1 MKTRENC
8 NFFLLRYVPDAVK
21 NEFVNIGLV
30 LLPRSGNPELRFAR
44 DLSRAKCLDP
54 QVDLELLESFE
65 SDLRAKLHEADGDRE
80 FILRRIQDS
89 FSNALQP
96 SELRACLA
104 ESPAREADTLARLY
118 LEPARQRHPREIGGR
133 QGIHDRMRREF
144 EIAGVWKPMHKQIAV
159 AYYTQTRD
167 PLKIDCGYSS
177 NGTVKMFHALALSSD
192 MSGVNAAKVL
202 AFSFPSLA
210 EGIRKQDRKSA
221 ELTAIIEEDLD
232 MGDELVGFALDTLT
246 QQEIKTSTAAQLVA
260 IAAQA
265 ARELG
270 LQ

>member
-1 MKTRENC
+1 MSTRENC
-8 NFFLLRYVPDAVK
+8 SFFLLRYVPDAVK

-30 LLPRSGNPELRFAR
+30 LLPQSGNPELRFAR
-44 DLSRAKCLDP
+44 DLSRVKCLDP
-54 QVDLELLESFE
+54 QVDLDVLESFA
-65 SDLRAKLHEADGDRE
+65 SDLRGKLYEANGDRE

-96 SELRACLA
+96 SELKACLA

-118 LEPARQRHPREIGGR
+118 LEPPRQRHSREVSGPRAIY
-133 QGIHDRMRREF
+133 DRMRQEF
-144 EIAGVWKPMHKQIAV
+144 EITGAWKPMRKQIAV
-159 AYYTQTRD
+159 ADYTRTRD

-177 NGTVKMFHALALSSD
+177 NGTVRMFHALALTSD

-210 EGIRKQDRKSA
+210 EGIRIKDRRRA
-221 ELTAIIEEDLD
+221 ELTAIIEENLD
-232 MGDELVGFALDTLT
+232 AKDELVGFALETLRR
-246 QQEIKTSTAAQLVA
+246 QEITTSTTAQLA
-260 IAAQA
+260 GIAAQA

-270 LQ
+270 VL